1 MFARKTKPAEVVSEA
16 GNREGVNKRKFRRIV
31 EAVSDESDVDYD
43 CGKRPSKAT
52 FLDDNENRESY
63 FGDYYNMET
72 SKKPRIIM
80 KLFRTETAQ
89 RSERDLPV

>member
-1 MFARKTKPAEVVSEA
+1 MRLVNRK
-16 GNREGVNKRKFRRIV
+16 GVNKRKFSSIV

-43 CGKRPSKAT
+43 SGKRPTKAP
-52 FLDDNENRESY
+52 FLDDNDIRESY

-80 KLFRTETAQ
+80 KLFRTVSA
-89 RSERDLPV
+89 